1 MFVLGND
8 ITQQHCVSDFS
19 FPKTWK
25 ENCSPNKRDIFE
37 SFQKGAGSVFH
48 RREEG
53 AVNVVIR
60 SRPFFHSLKPWRC
73 YKACRSDLCEK
84 DHLGTREFG
93 RQIQES
99 RLCLSREVADLQQPG
114 CLFWSVVVP
123 SKQSGLQDW
132 PRVSVWEAGSRGRDD
147 VVEQENVFKM
157 GASGCHGILE
167 KMPQCGPKDGEAH
180 SMRRLCPG
188 SDLSC
193 YPHLPPPTPG

>member
-1 MFVLGND
+1 MFVLGNN

-25 ENCSPNKRDIFE
+25 ENCSPNKHEIFE
-37 SFQKGAGSVFH
+37 SFQKAAGSVFQ

-60 SRPFFHSLKPWRC
+60 NRPFFHSLKQWRC

-123 SKQSGLQDW
+123 SKQSSLQDW
-132 PRVSVWEAGSRGRDD
+132 PRVCVWGQEVGEERVWWSRKTSLRRVLQVVMEFLRRCHSVVPMSAWGGCVLGLIS
-147 VVEQENVFKM
+147 VVTF
-157 GASGCHGILE
+157 H
-167 KMPQCGPKDGEAH
+167 
-180 SMRRLCPG
+180 
-188 SDLSC
+188 
-193 YPHLPPPTPG
+193 PPPPAENYS

>member
-1 MFVLGND
+1 MFVLGNN

-25 ENCSPNKRDIFE
+25 ENCSPNKHEIFE
-37 SFQKGAGSVFH
+37 SFQKAAGSVFQ

-53 AVNVVIR
+53 AVNVIR
-60 SRPFFHSLKPWRC
+60 NRPFFHSLKQWRC

-123 SKQSGLQDW
+123 SKQSSLQDW
-132 PRVSVWEAGSRGRDD
+132 PRVCVWGAGSWGRMD
-147 VVEQENVFKM
+147 VVE
-157 GASGCHGILE
+157 
-167 KMPQCGPKDGEAH
+167 
-180 SMRRLCPG
+180 
-188 SDLSC
+188 
-193 YPHLPPPTPG
+193 